1 MAYDDSPCPD
11 DLDAMADHLRKEKKK
26 VEDKLPILVQWSM
39 VVIYV
44 IYQQQCQV
52 GFIPHH
58 SSSKFRFMIMG
69 IEDKLNNQQ
78 SRAAIMESWATR

>member
-1 MAYDDSPCPD
+1 MTILHAWVTWMRW
-11 DLDAMADHLRKEKKK
+11 LTTLGKKKKK

-69 IEDKLNNQQ
+69 MIED
-78 SRAAIMESWATR
+78 